1 MDSVVGLPEMDLLPW
16 PALLTLTLKRKSPDS
31 KVMSPNKAI
40 VCPRVVWPY
49 LLKASV
55 RRLAVVTD
63 EAHSWPGA
71 ATMGQAL
78 DAGAATRICAGVMVT
93 PLVAKPPLTTYGDAV
108 GAAEL
113 TAARAAR
120 MKEYCIF
127 EVGK

>member
-1 MDSVVGLPEMDLLPW
+1 M
-16 PALLTLTLKRKSPDS
+16 
-31 KVMSPNKAI
+31 
-40 VCPRVVWPY
+40 
-49 LLKASV
+49 
-55 RRLAVVTD
+55 VTD

-78 DAGAATRICAGVMVT
+78 DAGAATRICAGVTATKGWPVPT
-93 PLVAKPPLTTYGDAV
+93 DTAPYGDGA

-127 EVGK
+127 EVSE